1 LCAKTVQPG
10 ANGFSSRI
18 GRFGYAALS
27 AAFAGNAVPTE
38 FALVIVR
45 GLALCFPELFEAT
58 PRAWRRRSDR
68 LGGL

>member
-1 LCAKTVQPG
+1 ML
-10 ANGFSSRI
+10 
-18 GRFGYAALS
+18 
-27 AAFAGNAVPTE
+27 AGNAVPTE

-58 PRAWRRRSDR
+58 PRAWRRRSGR

>member
-1 LCAKTVQPG
+1 VL
-10 ANGFSSRI
+10 
-18 GRFGYAALS
+18 
-27 AAFAGNAVPTE
+27 AGNAVPTE

-58 PRAWRRRSDR
+58 PRDWRRRSDR